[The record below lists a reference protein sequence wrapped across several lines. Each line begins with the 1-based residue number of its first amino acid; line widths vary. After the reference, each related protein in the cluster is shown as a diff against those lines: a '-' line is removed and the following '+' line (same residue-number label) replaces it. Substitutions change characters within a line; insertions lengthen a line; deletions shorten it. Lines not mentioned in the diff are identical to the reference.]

1 VGLLS
6 NSHFPIVCDVK
17 KCNLFN
23 VDTKQKEKRHFEDED
38 ASETT
43 TSGEMEQKKVWKEPE
58 VNKEAKNLRR
68 SGE

>member
-1 VGLLS
+1 MS
-6 NSHFPIVCDVK
+6 RNATSSSFR
-17 KCNLFN
+17 N

-38 ASETT
+38 ASEMT